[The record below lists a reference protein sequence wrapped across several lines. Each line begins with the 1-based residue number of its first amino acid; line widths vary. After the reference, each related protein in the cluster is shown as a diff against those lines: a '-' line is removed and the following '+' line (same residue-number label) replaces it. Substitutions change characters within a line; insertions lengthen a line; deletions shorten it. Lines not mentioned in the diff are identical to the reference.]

1 MLLEPSMKQTDM
13 LKITKLHHA
22 MVEVTTSC
30 NLRCSYC
37 LVSSPLWQPGTLPA
51 NVVMSV
57 LNELKNLNTTV
68 IHLHGHGETTIVE
81 GWTDYAK
88 TLLDANIHVS
98 LCSNLSKQLSDYEI
112 DILSRFSHLAVSL
125 DTLNPEMFKK
135 LRRGGD
141 IKHVLYNMI
150 RIMTVASKHQRP
162 LRISW
167 SIVASDQNV
176 WGLLDLAHCGIML
189 GVKGLTFCNLGVNET
204 PKNAIEVNH
213 IAELPADDC
222 RKALAMFDKIKTA
235 CLMANVTCDLKY
247 GIIDSLMEK
256 INKSTESKALP
267 LKLL

>member
-37 LVSSPLWQPGTLPA
+37 LVSSPLWQPGTLPKNA
-51 NVVMSV
+51 VMSV
-57 LNELKNLNTTV
+57 LNDLKNLKTAV
-68 IHLHGHGETTIVE
+68 IHLHGHGETTIVD

-98 LCSNLSKQLSDYEI
+98 ICSNLSKQFNDDEI
-112 DILSRFSHLAVSL
+112 NILSRFAHLAVSL
-125 DTLNPEMFKK
+125 DTLDQEMFKK
-135 LRRGGD
+135 FRRGGD

-150 RIMTVASKHQRP
+150 RIMTMAHKHKRP
-162 LRISW
+162 LRVSW
-167 SIVASDQNV
+167 SIVVSDQNI
-176 WGLLDLAHCGIML
+176 WGLLDLTHCGIML
-189 GVKGLTFCNLGVNET
+189 GVSGLTFCNLGVNET

-213 IAELPADDC
+213 IAELPIDDC
-222 RKALAMFDKIKTA
+222 RKAIVMFDKIKA
-235 CLMANVTCDLKY
+235 VCHMANVTCDLKY

-256 INKSTESKALP
+256 INKSLESKTFP